1 MTIAQ
6 QLNITEF
13 PFDIKNEEG
22 RLIYTELSNGYWCKW
37 EFDQDGNVIYTED
50 SDGYISYKRPKPEPE
65 PVKKQTA
72 VEWLYSELSKNH
84 ISNDSIESRIYKE
97 MEIWKQAKAMEKERM
112 EDAFMESRL
121 THPMSGFKHEL
132 FDDYFNETYGG
143 DK

>member
-37 EFDQDGNVIYTED
+37 EYEKDGKLIYTED
-50 SDGYISYKRPKPEPE
+50 SDGYILDKRPKPEPE

-72 VEWLYSELSKNH
+72 VEWLSERLIRMIPT
-84 ISNDSIESRIYKE
+84 ISPMYKY
-97 MEIWKQAKAMEKERM
+97 EIKEFVEQAKAMEREQMKEM
-112 EDAFMESRL
+112 YLKGIANYDPTFKIKES
-121 THPMSGFKHEL
+121 
-132 FDDYFNETYGG
+132 NGG
-143 DK
+143 DE